1 MKLKFILF
9 FLLNSIIFSCNN
21 QYNELE
27 DGVYAEINTSL
38 GTMLIQLNYKETPVT
53 VANFIALSKG
63 THPDVKQDFKEKKFY
78 NGLIFH
84 RVMDKFMIQ
93 GGCPLGNGSGNPGYT
108 FDDEINPNLKHD
120 KPGILSMANSGPAT
134 NGSQFFITE
143 VPTPWLDGKHTVFG
157 QVISGIE
164 IQDKISNVKTAI
176 ANRPENDVIIN
187 SVNIIKIGE
196 SANNFDEV
204 SVWINEEPK
213 MEKRRIEIEKAK
225 REELTKQ
232 LEKLSKGYTTT
243 TSGLKYKILVS
254 TKNKKAVNGN
264 NVKVHYTGKLMD
276 GNIFDS
282 SLKRNL
288 PFEFKIGEGRVIRGW
303 EEALQILRVG
313 EKASFI
319 IPSNL
324 AYGPRGAGGVIP
336 PNATLIFE
344 IELLEITN

>member
-9 FLLNSIIFSCNN
+9 FLLNSILFSCNN

-38 GTMLIQLNYKETPVT
+38 GKMLIQLNYKETPVT

-187 SVNIIKIGE
+187 SINIIKIGE

-213 MEKRRIEIEKAK
+213 LQKRRIEREKSK
-225 REELTKQ
+225 MEELTKQ

-243 TSGLKYKILVS
+243 ASGLKYKILVS

-282 SLKRNL
+282 SLRRNL
-288 PFEFKIGEGRVIRGW
+288 PFEFKIGEGRVIKGW

>member
-9 FLLNSIIFSCNN
+9 FLLNSILFSCNN

-38 GTMLIQLNYKETPVT
+38 GKMLIQLNYKETPVT

-204 SVWINEEPK
+204 SIWINEEPK
-213 MEKRRIEIEKAK
+213 LEKRRIEIEKAK

-282 SLKRNL
+282 SLRRNL

>member
-213 MEKRRIEIEKAK
+213 LEKRRIEIEKTK

-264 NVKVHYTGKLMD
+264 NVKVHYTGKLID

-282 SLKRNL
+282 SLRRNL

>member
-164 IQDKISNVKTAI
+164 ILDKISNVKTAI

-213 MEKRRIEIEKAK
+213 LEKRRIEIEKAK

-282 SLKRNL
+282 SIRRNL

-336 PNATLIFE
+336 PDATLIFE

>member
-9 FLLNSIIFSCNN
+9 FLLNSILFSCNN

-38 GTMLIQLNYKETPVT
+38 GKMLIQLNYKETPVT

-187 SVNIIKIGE
+187 SINIIKIGE

-213 MEKRRIEIEKAK
+213 LQKRRIEIEKSK
-225 REELTKQ
+225 REELNKQ

-243 TSGLKYKILVS
+243 ASGLKYKILVS

-282 SLKRNL
+282 SLRRNL
-288 PFEFKIGEGRVIRGW
+288 PFEFKIGEGRVIKGW

>member
-9 FLLNSIIFSCNN
+9 FLLNSILFSCNN

-38 GTMLIQLNYKETPVT
+38 GKMLIQLNYKETPVT
-53 VANFIALSKG
+53 VANFIALSEG

-187 SVNIIKIGE
+187 SINIIKIGE

-213 MEKRRIEIEKAK
+213 LQKRRIEIEKSK
-225 REELTKQ
+225 REELNKQ

-243 TSGLKYKILVS
+243 ASGLKYKILVS
-254 TKNKKAVNGN
+254 TKNKKPVNGN

-282 SLKRNL
+282 SLRRNL
-288 PFEFKIGEGRVIRGW
+288 PFEFKIGEGRVIKGW
-303 EEALQILRVG
+303 EEALQILKVG

>member
-1 MKLKFILF
+1 MKFKFILF

-27 DGVYAEINTSL
+27 DGIYAEINTSL
-38 GTMLIQLNYKETPVT
+38 GKILIQLNYKETPVT

-63 THPDVKQDFKEKKFY
+63 THPDVKQQFKEKKFY

-176 ANRPENDVIIN
+176 ANRPEDDVTIN
-187 SVNIIKIGE
+187 AVNIIKIGE

-204 SVWINEEPK
+204 SVWINEEPEL
-213 MEKRRIEIEKAK
+213 EKRRIEIEKAK
-225 REELTKQ
+225 REELNKQ
-232 LEKLSKGYTTT
+232 LEKLSVGYTTT
-243 TSGLKYKILVS
+243 ASGLKYKILVT

-264 NVKVHYTGKLMD
+264 NVRVHYTGKLTD

-282 SLKRNL
+282 SMRRNS
-288 PFEFKIGEGRVIRGW
+288 PFEFKIGEGRVIKGW
-303 EEALQILRVG
+303 DEALKILRVG
-313 EKASFI
+313 EKGSFI
-319 IPSNL
+319 IPSYL

>member
-9 FLLNSIIFSCNN
+9 FLLNSKLFSCNN

-38 GTMLIQLNYKETPVT
+38 GKMLIQLNYKETPVT
-53 VANFIALSKG
+53 VANFIALSEG

-120 KPGILSMANSGPAT
+120 KAGILSMANSGPAT

-213 MEKRRIEIEKAK
+213 LEKRRIEI
-225 REELTKQ
+225 
-232 LEKLSKGYTTT
+232 
-243 TSGLKYKILVS
+243 
-254 TKNKKAVNGN
+254 
-264 NVKVHYTGKLMD
+264 GKEYL
-276 GNIFDS
+276 
-282 SLKRNL
+282 
-288 PFEFKIGEGRVIRGW
+288 
-303 EEALQILRVG
+303 
-313 EKASFI
+313 ASFVYFGNETLSFVFQESGI
-319 IPSNL
+319 LGNQDRSGEDI
-324 AYGPRGAGGVIP
+324 VIGF
-336 PNATLIFE
+336 NSKYLIDIATE
-344 IELLEITN
+344 IEDKNLIQNKLHSAYFLLIVV

>member
-9 FLLNSIIFSCNN
+9 FLLNSILFSCNN

-38 GTMLIQLNYKETPVT
+38 GKMLIQLNYKETPVT

-187 SVNIIKIGE
+187 SINIIKIGE

-204 SVWINEEPK
+204 SVWIKEEPK
-213 MEKRRIEIEKAK
+213 LQKRRIEIEKSK

-243 TSGLKYKILVS
+243 ASGLKYKILVS
-254 TKNKKAVNGN
+254 TKNKKPVNGN

-282 SLKRNL
+282 SLRRNL
-288 PFEFKIGEGRVIRGW
+288 PFEFKIGEGRVIKGW

>member
-21 QYNELE
+21 QFNELE

-187 SVNIIKIGE
+187 SVKIIKIGE

-213 MEKRRIEIEKAK
+213 LEKRRIEIEKAK

-282 SLKRNL
+282 SIRRNL

-336 PNATLIFE
+336 PDATLIFE

>member
-1 MKLKFILF
+1 MKFKFILF

-27 DGVYAEINTSL
+27 DGIYAEINTSL
-38 GTMLIQLNYKETPVT
+38 GKILIQLNYKETPVT

-63 THPDVKQDFKEKKFY
+63 THPDVKQQFKEKKFY

-176 ANRPENDVIIN
+176 ANRPEDDVIIN
-187 SVNIIKIGE
+187 AVNIIKIGE

-213 MEKRRIEIEKAK
+213 LEKRRIEIEKAK

-243 TSGLKYKILVS
+243 NSGLKYKILVS

-276 GNIFDS
+276 GSIFDS
-282 SLKRNL
+282 SLRRNL
-288 PFEFKIGEGRVIRGW
+288 PFEFKIGEGRVIKGW
-303 EEALQILRVG
+303 EEALKILRVG

-319 IPSNL
+319 IPSDL
-324 AYGPRGAGGVIP
+324 AYGARGAGGVIP

>member
-9 FLLNSIIFSCNN
+9 FLLNSILFSCNN

-187 SVNIIKIGE
+187 SINIIKIGE

-213 MEKRRIEIEKAK
+213 LQKRRIEIEKSK
-225 REELTKQ
+225 REELNKQ

-243 TSGLKYKILVS
+243 ASGLKYKILVS

-264 NVKVHYTGKLMD
+264 NVKVHYTGKLID

-282 SLKRNL
+282 SLRRNL

>member
-9 FLLNSIIFSCNN
+9 FLLNSILFSCNN

-108 FDDEINPNLKHD
+108 FDDEINPSLKHD

-187 SVNIIKIGE
+187 SINIIKIGE

-213 MEKRRIEIEKAK
+213 LQKRRIEIEKSK
-225 REELTKQ
+225 REELNKQ

-243 TSGLKYKILVS
+243 ASGLKYKILVS

-264 NVKVHYTGKLMD
+264 NVKVHYTGKLLD

-282 SLKRNL
+282 SLRRNL
-288 PFEFKIGEGRVIRGW
+288 PFEFKIGEGRVIKGW

>member
-21 QYNELE
+21 QNNELE

-38 GTMLIQLNYKETPVT
+38 GTMVIQLNYKETPVT

-63 THPDVKQDFKEKKFY
+63 NHPDVKQQFKEKKFY

-93 GGCPLGNGSGNPGYT
+93 GGCPIGNGSGNPGYT

-120 KPGILSMANSGPAT
+120 KAGILSMANSGPAT

-187 SVNIIKIGE
+187 SINIIKIGE

-213 MEKRRIEIEKAK
+213 LEKRRIEIEKAK
-225 REELTKQ
+225 REEINKQ
-232 LEKLSKGYTTT
+232 LENLSKDYTTT
-243 TSGLKYKILVS
+243 ASGLKYKILVS

-276 GNIFDS
+276 GSIFDS
-282 SLKRNL
+282 SLRRNL
-288 PFEFKIGEGRVIRGW
+288 PFEFKIGEGRVIKGW
-303 EEALQILRVG
+303 EEALKILRVG

-319 IPSNL
+319 IPSDL
-324 AYGPRGAGGVIP
+324 AYGARGAGGVIP

>member
-187 SVNIIKIGE
+187 SINIIKIGE

-213 MEKRRIEIEKAK
+213 LQKRRIEIEKSK
-225 REELTKQ
+225 REELNKQ

-243 TSGLKYKILVS
+243 ASGLKYKILVS

-282 SLKRNL
+282 SLRRNL
-288 PFEFKIGEGRVIRGW
+288 PFEFKIGEGRVIKGW

>member
-9 FLLNSIIFSCNN
+9 FLLNSILFSCNN

-38 GTMLIQLNYKETPVT
+38 GKMLIQLNYKETPVT

-120 KPGILSMANSGPAT
+120 KAGILSMANSGPAT

-157 QVISGIE
+157 QVIYGIE

-187 SVNIIKIGE
+187 SINIIKIGE

-213 MEKRRIEIEKAK
+213 LKK
-225 REELTKQ
+225 EEL
-232 LEKLSKGYTTT
+232 
-243 TSGLKYKILVS
+243 
-254 TKNKKAVNGN
+254 N
-264 NVKVHYTGKLMD
+264 
-276 GNIFDS
+276 
-282 SLKRNL
+282 
-288 PFEFKIGEGRVIRGW
+288 
-303 EEALQILRVG
+303 
-313 EKASFI
+313 
-319 IPSNL
+319 
-324 AYGPRGAGGVIP
+324 
-336 PNATLIFE
+336 
-344 IELLEITN
+344 

>member
-9 FLLNSIIFSCNN
+9 FLLNSILFSCNN

-38 GTMLIQLNYKETPVT
+38 GKMLIQLNYKETPVT

-108 FDDEINPNLKHD
+108 FDDEINPSLKHD

-187 SVNIIKIGE
+187 SINIIKIGE

-213 MEKRRIEIEKAK
+213 LQKRRIEREKSK

-243 TSGLKYKILVS
+243 ASGLKYKILVS

-282 SLKRNL
+282 SLRRNL
-288 PFEFKIGEGRVIRGW
+288 PFEFKIGEGRVIKGW

>member
-9 FLLNSIIFSCNN
+9 FLINSILFSCNN

-38 GTMLIQLNYKETPVT
+38 GKMLIQLNYKETPVT

-108 FDDEINPNLKHD
+108 FDDEINPILKHD

-187 SVNIIKIGE
+187 SINIIKIGE

-213 MEKRRIEIEKAK
+213 LQKRRIEIEKSK
-225 REELTKQ
+225 REELNKQ

-243 TSGLKYKILVS
+243 ASGLKYKILVS

-282 SLKRNL
+282 SLRRNL
-288 PFEFKIGEGRVIRGW
+288 PFEFKIGEGRVIKGW

>member
-9 FLLNSIIFSCNN
+9 FLLNSILFSCNN

-38 GTMLIQLNYKETPVT
+38 GKMLIQLNYKETPVT

-187 SVNIIKIGE
+187 SINIIKIGE
-196 SANNFDEV
+196 SAKNFDEV

-213 MEKRRIEIEKAK
+213 LQKRRIEIEKTK

-243 TSGLKYKILVS
+243 ASGLKYKILVS

-282 SLKRNL
+282 SLRRNL
-288 PFEFKIGEGRVIRGW
+288 PFEFKIGEGRVIKGW

>member
-38 GTMLIQLNYKETPVT
+38 GTILIQLNYKETPVT

-120 KPGILSMANSGPAT
+120 KAGILSMANSGPAT

-213 MEKRRIEIEKAK
+213 LEKRRIEIEKAK

-243 TSGLKYKILVS
+243 NSGLKYKILVS

-282 SLKRNL
+282 SLRRNL

-319 IPSNL
+319 IPRNL

-344 IELLEITN
+344 IELLFF

>member
-1 MKLKFILF
+1 MKLKFFLF

-21 QYNELE
+21 EYNELE
-27 DGVYAEINTSL
+27 EGVYAEMNTSL
-38 GTMLIQLNYKETPVT
+38 GTMLIKLNYKETPVT

-63 THPDVKQDFKEKKFY
+63 THPDVKQQLKEKKFY

-93 GGCPLGNGSGNPGYT
+93 GGCPLGNGSGNPGYS
-108 FDDEINPNLKHD
+108 FDDEIDPTLKHD

-176 ANRPENDVIIN
+176 ANRPENDVMIN

-204 SVWINEEPK
+204 SVWINEEPEL
-213 MEKRRIEIEKAK
+213 EKRRVEIENVKK
-225 REELTKQ
+225 EELNKELQ
-232 LEKLSKGYTTT
+232 KLSIGYTTSA
-243 TSGLKYKILVS
+243 SGLKYKILVS

-264 NVKVHYTGKLMD
+264 RVKVHYTGKLID
-276 GNIFDS
+276 GNVFDS
-282 SLKRNL
+282 SLRRNS
-288 PFEFKIGEGRVIRGW
+288 PFEFTIGEGRVIKGW
-303 EEALQILRVG
+303 EEALKILKVG

-319 IPSNL
+319 IPSDL
-324 AYGPRGAGGVIP
+324 AYGARGAGGVIA

-344 IELLEITN
+344 IELLDITN

>member
-9 FLLNSIIFSCNN
+9 FLLNSILFSCNN

-38 GTMLIQLNYKETPVT
+38 GKMLIQLNYKETPVT

-120 KPGILSMANSGPAT
+120 KAGILSMANSGPAT

-143 VPTPWLDGKHTVFG
+143 VTTPWLDGKHTVFG

-213 MEKRRIEIEKAK
+213 LEKRRIEIEKAK

-243 TSGLKYKILVS
+243 NSGLKYKILVS

-282 SLKRNL
+282 SLRRNL
-288 PFEFKIGEGRVIRGW
+288 PFEFKIGEGRVIKGW
-303 EEALQILRVG
+303 EEALQILRIG

>member
-120 KPGILSMANSGPAT
+120 KAGILSMANSGPAT

-143 VPTPWLDGKHTVFG
+143 IPTPWLDGKHTVFG

-213 MEKRRIEIEKAK
+213 LENRRIEIEKAK

-243 TSGLKYKILVS
+243 NSGLKYKILVS

-282 SLKRNL
+282 SLRRNL

>member
-9 FLLNSIIFSCNN
+9 FLLNSILFSCNN

-38 GTMLIQLNYKETPVT
+38 GKMLIQLNYKETPVT

-108 FDDEINPNLKHD
+108 FDDEINPSLKHD

-187 SVNIIKIGE
+187 SINIIKIGE

-213 MEKRRIEIEKAK
+213 LQKRRIEIEKSK
-225 REELTKQ
+225 REELNKQ

-243 TSGLKYKILVS
+243 ASGLKYKILVS

-264 NVKVHYTGKLMD
+264 NVKVHYTGKLID

-282 SLKRNL
+282 SLRRNL
-288 PFEFKIGEGRVIRGW
+288 PFEFKIGEGRVIKGW

>member
-213 MEKRRIEIEKAK
+213 LEKRRIEIEKTK

-282 SLKRNL
+282 SLRRNL

>member
-120 KPGILSMANSGPAT
+120 KAGILSMANSGPAT

-213 MEKRRIEIEKAK
+213 LEKRRIEIEKAK

-243 TSGLKYKILVS
+243 NSGLKYKILVS

-282 SLKRNL
+282 SLRRNL
-288 PFEFKIGEGRVIRGW
+288 PFEFKIGEGRVIKGW
-303 EEALQILRVG
+303 EEALKILKVG

>member
-120 KPGILSMANSGPAT
+120 KAGILSMANSGPAT

-213 MEKRRIEIEKAK
+213 LENRRIEIEKAK

-243 TSGLKYKILVS
+243 NSGLKYKILVS

-276 GNIFDS
+276 GSIFDS
-282 SLKRNL
+282 SLRRNL
-288 PFEFKIGEGRVIRGW
+288 PFEFKIGEGRVIKGW
-303 EEALQILRVG
+303 EEALKILRVG

>member
-21 QYNELE
+21 QFNELE

-213 MEKRRIEIEKAK
+213 LEKRRIEIEKAK

-282 SLKRNL
+282 SIRRNL

-336 PNATLIFE
+336 PDATLIFE

>member
-9 FLLNSIIFSCNN
+9 FLLNSILFSCNN

-38 GTMLIQLNYKETPVT
+38 GKMLIQLNYKETPVT

-187 SVNIIKIGE
+187 SINIIKIGE

-213 MEKRRIEIEKAK
+213 LQKRRIEIEKSK
-225 REELTKQ
+225 REELNKQ

-243 TSGLKYKILVS
+243 ASGLKYKILVS

-282 SLKRNL
+282 SLRRNL
-288 PFEFKIGEGRVIRGW
+288 PFEFKIGEGRVIKGW
-303 EEALQILRVG
+303 EEALQILKVG

>member
-9 FLLNSIIFSCNN
+9 FLLNSILFSCNN

-38 GTMLIQLNYKETPVT
+38 GKMLIQLNYKETPVT

-187 SVNIIKIGE
+187 SINIIKIGE
-196 SANNFDEV
+196 SAKNFDEV

-213 MEKRRIEIEKAK
+213 LQKRRIEIEKTK

-243 TSGLKYKILVS
+243 ASGLKYKILVS

-282 SLKRNL
+282 SLRRNL
-288 PFEFKIGEGRVIRGW
+288 PFEFKIGEGRVIKGW
-303 EEALQILRVG
+303 EEALKILKVG

>member
-21 QYNELE
+21 QFNELE

-63 THPDVKQDFKEKKFY
+63 THPDVKQDFNEKKFY

-93 GGCPLGNGSGNPGYT
+93 VGCPLGNGSGNPGYT

-213 MEKRRIEIEKAK
+213 LEKRRIEIEKAK

-282 SLKRNL
+282 SIRRNL

-336 PNATLIFE
+336 PDATLIFE

>member
-120 KPGILSMANSGPAT
+120 KAGILSMANSGPAT

-213 MEKRRIEIEKAK
+213 LENRRIEIEKAK

-243 TSGLKYKILVS
+243 NSGLKYKILVS

-282 SLKRNL
+282 SLRRNL

>member
-9 FLLNSIIFSCNN
+9 FLLNSILFSCNN

-38 GTMLIQLNYKETPVT
+38 GKMLIQLNYKETPVT

-187 SVNIIKIGE
+187 SINIIKIGK

-204 SVWINEEPK
+204 SVWINEEPNLQ
-213 MEKRRIEIEKAK
+213 KRRIEIEKTKKEA
-225 REELTKQ
+225 LNKQ

-243 TSGLKYKILVS
+243 ASGLKYKILVS

-282 SLKRNL
+282 SLRRNL
-288 PFEFKIGEGRVIRGW
+288 PFEFKIGEGRVIKGW
-303 EEALQILRVG
+303 EEALQILRLG

>member
-213 MEKRRIEIEKAK
+213 LEKRRIEIEKAK

-264 NVKVHYTGKLMD
+264 NVKVHYTGKLID

-282 SLKRNL
+282 SLRRNL

>member
-120 KPGILSMANSGPAT
+120 KAGILSMANSGPAT

-213 MEKRRIEIEKAK
+213 LENRRIEIEKAK
-225 REELTKQ
+225 REEFTKQ

-243 TSGLKYKILVS
+243 NSGLKYKILVS

-282 SLKRNL
+282 SLRRNL

>member
-1 MKLKFILF
+1 MRLKFILF
-9 FLLNSIIFSCNN
+9 FLLNSILFSCNN

-27 DGVYAEINTSL
+27 EGVYAEINTSL
-38 GTMLIQLNYKETPVT
+38 GKMLIQLNYKETPVT

-93 GGCPLGNGSGNPGYT
+93 AGCPLGNGSGNPGYT

-187 SVNIIKIGE
+187 SINIIKIGE

-213 MEKRRIEIEKAK
+213 LQKRRIEIEKSK

-243 TSGLKYKILVS
+243 ASGLKYKILVS

-282 SLKRNL
+282 SLRRNL
-288 PFEFKIGEGRVIRGW
+288 PFEFKIGEGRVIKGW